1 MKILIVEDEPAIA
14 DTLVYALQTEG
25 FETNWLSTGNQAL
38 QSVRDSIPNL
48 ILLDIGLPDINGFDV
63 CKQIRQFSNVPII
76 FLTSRTDDIDQV
88 LGLELGA
95 DDYVTKPFSPRV
107 LTARIRTRLRTSP
120 DNELPKQSGFHID
133 NDGLR
138 ILYDEIDLQLSRYEF
153 RILGTLLN
161 HPGRVYS
168 RNQLME
174 IAWEEPERSFD
185 RTVDT
190 HIKTIRQKIHQLCAD
205 CDPIR
210 THRGL
215 GYSYQ
220 P

>member
-14 DTLVYALQTEG
+14 DTLVYALKTEG
-25 FETNWLSTGNQAL
+25 LETDWVSTGNAAL
-38 QSVRDSIPNL
+38 ESLQNDSHQL
-48 ILLDIGLPDINGFDV
+48 VLLDIGLPDMSGFDV
-63 CKQIRQFSNVPII
+63 CKSIRQQSNIPII
-76 FLTSRTDDIDQV
+76 FLTSRTDDIDQI

-107 LTARIRTRLRTSP
+107 LTARIRSRLRSQPT
-120 DNELPKQSGFHID
+120 PKQSANGFTLDHE
-133 NDGLR
+133 GLR
-138 ILYDEIDLQLSRYEF
+138 IMLNGSDLHLSRYEF
-153 RILGTLLN
+153 RILQTLLE

-168 RNQLME
+168 RTQLME

-190 HIKTIRQKIHQLCAD
+190 HIKTIRQKIRQLD
-205 CDPIR
+205 NDMNVIR